1 MFNAVEGFPTISPIV
16 SFTGPVVGAGQ
27 VLLHD
32 EPVSG
37 LSETQRKCCGFVQL
51 STFITAGGCNEASFP
66 RITPI
71 PGLRNL
77 PYPREPVDDALQEDG

>member
-1 MFNAVEGFPTISPIV
+1 MFNAVDGFPTISPIV
-16 SFTGPVVGAGQ
+16 SFTGPVFGAGQ
-27 VLLHD
+27 VL
-32 EPVSG
+32 
-37 LSETQRKCCGFVQL
+37 
-51 STFITAGGCNEASFP
+51 STMSPIWPLRDPAEMLWVCTTLNLYNAGGCNEASFP